1 MSFTPNF
8 SMPMLHPAQAQKEIT
23 HNEALVLADALL
35 RGAVKAM
42 LNDPAP
48 LAPAPGQAWIVGPAP
63 IGAWVG
69 QAGKIAICTD
79 GGWRFATAPAGM
91 QLRDDMAAVCRRFD
105 GSAWSAYPPIAA
117 PVGGSIVDAEARA
130 TLAAVLAALQQ
141 AGLASVT

>member
-23 HNEALVLADALL
+23 HKEALVLTDSLL